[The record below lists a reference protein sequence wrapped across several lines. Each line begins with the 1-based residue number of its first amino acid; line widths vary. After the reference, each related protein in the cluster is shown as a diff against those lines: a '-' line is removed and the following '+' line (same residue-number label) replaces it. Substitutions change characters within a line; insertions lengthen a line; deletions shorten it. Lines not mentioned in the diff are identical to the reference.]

1 MENLSPATSYR
12 SSIELLSHDCRSSL
26 FGYEFEQNEFVI
38 CCDTVSLLSP
48 SADGTYKDFIGVGT
62 CINKGED
69 VAVKGAIYLFEI
81 VELVPSSKDIGNN
94 FKLRLLMREE
104 TKGAV
109 SAITSCSGY
118 FVVAVGQ
125 KVLIRALEINE
136 RLVSVAFYDAG
147 TYIVSLEVLKNFIL
161 VGDQVKSITFLAFQ
175 VSLIH

>member
-1 MENLSPATSYR
+1 M
-12 SSIELLSHDCRSSL
+12 
-26 FGYEFEQNEFVI
+26 
-38 CCDTVSLLSP
+38 
-48 SADGTYKDFIGVGT
+48 
-62 CINKGED
+62 
-69 VAVKGAIYLFEI
+69 YLFEI
-81 VELVPSSKDIGNN
+81 AELIPSSKDSGNN
-94 FKLRLLMREE
+94 YKLKMLMREE

-136 RLVSVAFYDAG
+136 RLISVAFYDAG

-175 VSLIH
+175 VCV